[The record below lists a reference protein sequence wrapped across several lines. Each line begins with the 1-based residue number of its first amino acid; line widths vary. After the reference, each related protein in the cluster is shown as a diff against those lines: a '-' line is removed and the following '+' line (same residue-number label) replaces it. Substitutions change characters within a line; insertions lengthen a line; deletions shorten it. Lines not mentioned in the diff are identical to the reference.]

1 MLEKIQNI
9 LFPLEGKNF
18 KRHAVDQMPQTSNE
32 NMQQASEPVCPHQS
46 SFIHVLLLKE
56 HPWAWFGAVLDVRS
70 FSTWPLYDN
79 SGIRV
84 GDTLGSDM
92 LAC

>member
-32 NMQQASEPVCPHQS
+32 NMQQASEPVCPNQS
-46 SFIHVLLLKE
+46 SFIHMCCCLKSIHE
-56 HPWAWFGAVLDVRS
+56 PDLEQS
-70 FSTWPLYDN
+70 
-79 SGIRV
+79 
-84 GDTLGSDM
+84 
-92 LAC
+92 